1 MSDTINTNRE
11 ANESRDAAGREP
23 SAPAEQ
29 PGNANATPP
38 QSGKP
43 AKKRPV
49 SMPNGSGNGKSSG
62 KPGKPQ
68 TPGSRGVH
76 RPAGGGSPREE
87 MDFGHIMRTVL
98 LWAVL
103 LLGVVFLV
111 VIFNRSNTP
120 AESEVSVTQYQTLLN
135 DGDFISGRLEQYG
148 QNEYRFHGKLR
159 SEMSVKNTDEK
170 TVTAHDIVVNMVPE
184 TLNDQYKLWEAKGV
198 TITKTDSSN
207 GMIDTLFTWLP
218 FIIFGFI
225 WIFII
230 RRMQSQ
236 GGGGMGGPKGIFSF
250 GRSRAKLITENAPKV
265 TFNDVAGADEAKV
278 ELAEIIEFLREPGKF
293 QKLGGKIPRGVLL
306 LGPPGTGKTLL
317 ARAVAGEAGV
327 PFLSISGADF
337 VEMFVGVG
345 ASRVRDLFDQAKKHA
360 PCIVFIDEIDAV
372 GRHRGA
378 GLGGG
383 HDEREQT
390 LNQLLVEMDGFDQNV
405 GVIIMAA
412 TNRPDVL
419 DPALLRPGRFDR
431 QVVVDRPDVRG
442 REGILKVHTRNTPLG
457 ADVDLQALAR
467 GTPGLSGADLA
478 NLVNEAAL
486 LAARRGGE
494 KLTMYDFENAKDKVM
509 MGVERKS
516 VLISEEE
523 KKTTSFH
530 ECGHVIV
537 AKSIPE
543 ADPVHKVT
551 IIPRGRALGVTS
563 YLPVDEKH
571 TYSREYLYAV
581 IAYALGGRA
590 AEHIAFNQITTGAGN
605 DIERAT
611 DIARKMVCEWGMSEK
626 LGPLKYGQAEQEI
639 FLGRDYGHQK
649 TFSDTTARIIDEE
662 VRHIVETG
670 AERAELILREKVD
683 TLNRMAAAL
692 LERETLDSGE
702 IDIIMAGGE
711 LPPFSKENRT
721 FNLTKAVETL
731 KKAGAEGKA
740 IPQNGEAEPKEG
752 PSKEGS
758 SREEPSREAP
768 KNGQEE
774 PKQEKKEPVV
784 ERVVGP
790 GDKGDQL

>member
-1 MSDTINTNRE
+1 M
-11 ANESRDAAGREP
+11 
-23 SAPAEQ
+23 PAENGSQ
-29 PGNANATPP
+29 NGAQNGTQNGASGQQNPNP
-38 QSGKP
+38 QKTGKNGQR
-43 AKKRPV
+43 RPV
-49 SMPNGSGNGKSSG
+49 SVPKGSTQAKQGQRPGGARRPNPNR
-62 KPGKPQ
+62 PPQ
-68 TPGSRGVH
+68 
-76 RPAGGGSPREE
+76 REE

-111 VIFNRSNTP
+111 VIFNRSNN
-120 AESEVSVTQYQTLLN
+120 AGEVVVSVTEYQMLLN
-135 DGDFISGRLEQYG
+135 DSAFSSGTLEQYG
-148 QNEYRFHGKLR
+148 QSEYRFHGKLR
-159 SEMSVKNTDEK
+159 SDMQVKSVDGK
-170 TVTAHDIVVNMVPE
+170 TETAHDIVVNMVPE
-184 TLNDQYKLWEAKGV
+184 TLSDQYKLWQQKGV
-198 TITKTDSSN
+198 TITKTDNSN
-207 GMIDTLFTWLP
+207 TMMDVLYSFLP
-218 FIIFGFI
+218 WVAIGAV
-225 WIFII
+225 WIFIM

-236 GGGGMGGPKGIFSF
+236 GGMGGAKGIFSF

-278 ELAEIIEFLREPGKF
+278 ELEEIIEFLREPAKF

-457 ADVDLQALAR
+457 ADVDLQAIAR
-467 GTPGLSGADLA
+467 GTPGMSGADLA

-486 LAARRGGE
+486 LAARRGGDR
-494 KLTMYDFENAKDKVM
+494 LTMYDFENAKDKVM
-509 MGVERKS
+509 MGIERKS

-523 KKTTSFH
+523 KKTTSYH

-537 AKSIPE
+537 AKSIAE

-571 TYSREYLYAV
+571 TYSREYLEAV

-590 AEHIAFNQITTGAGN
+590 AERIIFNRITTGAGN

-611 DIARKMVCEWGMSEK
+611 DLARKMVCDWGMSDK

-662 VRHIVETG
+662 IRHIVETG
-670 AERAELILREKVD
+670 AAKAEAILKEKIDV
-683 TLNRMAAAL
+683 LHRMATAL

-702 IDIIMAGGE
+702 IDILMEGGE

-721 FNLTKAVETL
+721 FNLSKAVETL
-731 KKAGAEGKA
+731 KKASENKPANGEQPKEDGKA
-740 IPQNGEAEPKEG
+740 ET
-752 PSKEGS
+752 
-758 SREEPSREAP
+758 
-768 KNGQEE
+768 
-774 PKQEKKEPVV
+774 VV
-784 ERVVGP
+784 AP
-790 GDKGDQL
+790 GDKGDAL

>member
-1 MSDTINTNRE
+1 MSDTTPTN
-11 ANESRDAAGREP
+11 G
-23 SAPAEQ
+23 Q
-29 PGNANATPP
+29 
-38 QSGKP
+38 QSGQAP
-43 AKKRPV
+43 NASGENTAPTAEKKATNGKRRPV
-49 SMPNGSGNGKSSG
+49 SVAPDKANGQKPAPKRFSG
-62 KPGKPQ
+62 PPQ
-68 TPGSRGVH
+68 KQPSQQ
-76 RPAGGGSPREE
+76 REE

-103 LLGVVFLV
+103 LLGVIFLV
-111 VIFNRSNTP
+111 VIFNRNNNP
-120 AESEVSVTQYQTLLN
+120 AEVEVTVTEYQQLLN
-135 DGDFISGRLEQYG
+135 AGDFTSGKLEQYG
-148 QNEYRFHGKLR
+148 LNEYRFHGSLR
-159 SEMSVKNTDEK
+159 SDMQVRTIENKTEK
-170 TVTAHDIVVNMVPE
+170 AHDILVNLIPE
-184 TLNDQYKLWEAKGV
+184 TLNDQNKLWQDKGL
-198 TITKTDSSN
+198 TITKIDSSN
-207 GMIDTLFTWLP
+207 SLLESLLAFLPYILLGGWLLF
-218 FIIFGFI
+218 IF
-225 WIFII
+225 

-236 GGGGMGGPKGIFSF
+236 GGGGGMGGPKGIFSF
-250 GRSRAKLITENAPKV
+250 GRSRAKLIAENAPKV

-278 ELAEIIEFLREPGKF
+278 ELEEIIEFLREPAKF

-457 ADVDLQALAR
+457 PDVDLQALAR

-486 LAARRGGE
+486 LAARRGGDR
-494 KLTMYDFENAKDKVM
+494 LNMYDFENAKDKVM

-523 KKTTSFH
+523 KKTTSYH

-537 AKSIPE
+537 ARSIKE

-571 TYSREYLYAV
+571 TYSREYLEAV
-581 IAYALGGRA
+581 IAYALGGRS
-590 AEHIAFNQITTGAGN
+590 AEKIIFNQITTGAGN

-611 DIARKMVCEWGMSEK
+611 DLARKMVCEWGMSDK
-626 LGPLKYGQAEQEI
+626 LGPLRYGQAEQEV
-639 FLGRDYGHQK
+639 FLGRDFGHQQ

-662 VRHIVETG
+662 IRHIVETG
-670 AERAELILREKVD
+670 ATRAESILREKVD
-683 TLNRMAAAL
+683 ALHRMAAAL
-692 LERETLDSGE
+692 LERETLDAGE
-702 IDIIMAGGE
+702 IDLIMDGKE
-711 LPPFSKENRT
+711 LPPFSKENRA

-731 KKAGAEGKA
+731 KKAAENKPA
-740 IPQNGEAEPKEG
+740 TNGHSEAAPSTEG
-752 PSKEGS
+752 
-758 SREEPSREAP
+758 EEATTIA
-768 KNGQEE
+768 
-774 PKQEKKEPVV
+774 
-784 ERVVGP
+784 P
-790 GDKGDQL
+790 GDQGDAL